1 LVAEILPLILVK
13 DEFLKNPYEYRNFAL
28 KNRDKFITQVN
39 GDWPG
44 YRYEVTDIFPQEDIK
59 RLMPEPVTLSLSAFY
74 WIGKEWQ
81 SGICHFDRTKYTSI
95 LYLSPEVVK
104 NSGTEIYEY
113 NKISLDEYYR
123 GQERSKFYLSGK
135 NYLDSLKFNRWSKKW
150 NEKFGQGQPIVI
162 SNKFNRLMIYDS
174 KRIHRAQNYFGSTI
188 KDSRMILISFW
199 K

>member
-1 LVAEILPLILVK
+1 MIIV
-13 DEFLKNPYEYRNFAL
+13 DNFLKDPYEYRNFAL
-28 KNRDKFITQVN
+28 KNKDKFITQVN

-59 RLMPEPVTLSLSAFY
+59 RLIPEPVTLSLSAFY

-81 SGICHFDRTKYTSI
+81 SGVCHFDRTKYTSI
-95 LYLSPEVVK
+95 LYLSPDAPE
-104 NSGTEIYEY
+104 NSGTEIYDY
-113 NKISLDEYYR
+113 NRIPLDEYYQ
-123 GQERSKFYLSGK
+123 GQERSRFYLSDK
-135 NYLDSLKFNRWSKKW
+135 NYFDKIRFNKWSKKW
-150 NEKFGQGQPIVI
+150 NKKFGQGQPTII

-188 KDSRMILISFW
+188 RDSRMILISFW